1 MGLYA
6 EAGIALGFLVKRDE
20 ITEEFAD
27 EHWDNF
33 IYLDCYEDDGDLIWS
48 IAELSSRVDW
58 GGAVELS
65 AFEEKYSISVQEY
78 KEKIKEFEKSFPNR
92 KGEEPKVYLYNSIS

>member
-6 EAGIALGFLVKRDE
+6 EAGIVLGFLVKRDE
-20 ITEEFAD
+20 ITEEFVD
-27 EHWDNF
+27 ENWDKF

-48 IAELSSRVDW
+48 IDKVSPAVDW
-58 GGAVELS
+58 GNVVELS
-65 AFEEKYSISVQEY
+65 AFEEYSIAFQEY

-92 KGEEPKVYLYNSIS
+92 KGEEPKIYLYNSIC